1 MRRYVAQRLVSVA
14 FVLLGVSFIVFLVL
28 HLTPGDPAQI
38 LLGPLAT
45 PGELATLR
53 EQLGLDKPVLVQY
66 GRWLSHVATGDFG
79 RSIVLRRPVLPEA
92 WSRFKAT
99 VILAAG
105 GMLVAFPLGVA
116 SGVLSATR
124 RGSPLDR
131 LSAVLSMVSISMPAF
146 WVGLLLIMGFSLKL
160 GWLPGAGMF
169 SAAGDGGVGDL
180 LIHLILPAITL
191 ALVPLAVI
199 TRLTRSN
206 MLEVIGQDFI
216 RTARAKG
223 APERWVIARHA
234 FRNTLVPLVTILGL
248 EAGFLLAGAVYVET
262 VFSWPGIGFMM
273 VNAILTRDFPL
284 VQGGVLLIATTY
296 VLINMATDLLYVY
309 VDPRVRYG

>member
-1 MRRYVAQRLVSVA
+1 MRRYVTQRLVSVA
-14 FVLLGVSFIVFLVL
+14 AVLLGVSFIVFLIL

-53 EQLGLDKPVLVQY
+53 EQLGLNRPMLVQY
-66 GRWLSHVATGDFG
+66 GRWLTHVAQGDFG
-79 RSIVLRRPVLPEA
+79 RSIVLRRPVLPEV
-92 WSRFKAT
+92 WERFKAT

-105 GMLVAFPLGVA
+105 GMVMAFPLGIL

-124 RGSPLDR
+124 RGSVFDR
-131 LSAVLSMVSISMPAF
+131 ASAILAMASISMPAF
-146 WVGLLLIMGFSLKL
+146 WVGLLLIMGFSLRL
-160 GWLPGAGMF
+160 RWLPGTGMYSPAGE
-169 SAAGDGGVGDL
+169 GGIADL
-180 LIHLILPAITL
+180 LAHLILPAITL
-191 ALVPLAVI
+191 ALVPLAVVA
-199 TRLTRSN
+199 RLTRSN
-206 MLEVIGQDFI
+206 MLEVIGQDFV

-223 APERWVIARHA
+223 ASERRVLARHA

-296 VLINMATDLLYVY
+296 VMINMATDLLYAF
-309 VDPRVRYG
+309 VDPRIRYG

>member
-14 FVLLGVSFIVFLVL
+14 FVLLGVSFIVFLIL

-45 PGELATLR
+45 SSELAALR
-53 EQLGLDKPVLVQY
+53 ERLELDKPILVQY
-66 GRWLSHVATGDFG
+66 GRWLSHVAKGDFG
-79 RSIVLRRPVLPEA
+79 RSIVLRRPVLTEA

-99 VILAAG
+99 VILAVG

-116 SGVLSATR
+116 SGVISATR
-124 RGSPLDR
+124 RGSLIDR
-131 LSAVLSMVSISMPAF
+131 LSAILSMVSISMPAF

-160 GWLPGAGMF
+160 GWLPGTGMF
-169 SAAGDGGVGDL
+169 SSAGEGGVGDL
-180 LIHLILPAITL
+180 LIHLILPAVTL

-199 TRLTRSN
+199 ARLTRSN

-234 FRNTLVPLVTILGL
+234 FRNTLVPLVTVLGL
-248 EAGFLLAGAVYVET
+248 EVGFLLAGAVYVET
-262 VFSWPGIGFMM
+262 VFSWPGIGSMM

>member
-14 FVLLGVSFIVFLVL
+14 FVLLGVSFIVFLIL

-45 PGELATLR
+45 SSELAALR
-53 EQLGLDKPVLVQY
+53 ERLGLDKPILVQY
-66 GRWLSHVATGDFG
+66 GRWLSHVAKGDFG
-79 RSIVLRRPVLPEA
+79 RSIVLRRPVLTEA

-99 VILAAG
+99 VILAVG

-116 SGVLSATR
+116 SGVISATR
-124 RGSPLDR
+124 RGSLIDR

-160 GWLPGAGMF
+160 GWLPGTGMF
-169 SAAGDGGVGDL
+169 SSAGEGGVGDL
-180 LIHLILPAITL
+180 LIHLILPAVTL

-199 TRLTRSN
+199 ARLTRSN

-234 FRNTLVPLVTILGL
+234 FRNTLVPLVTVLGL
-248 EAGFLLAGAVYVET
+248 EVGFLLAGAVYVET
-262 VFSWPGIGFMM
+262 VFSWPGIGSMM

>member
-14 FVLLGVSFIVFLVL
+14 FVLLGVSFIVFLIL

-45 PGELATLR
+45 SSELAALR
-53 EQLGLDKPVLVQY
+53 ERLGLDKPILVQY
-66 GRWLSHVATGDFG
+66 GRWLSHVAKGDFG
-79 RSIVLRRPVLPEA
+79 RSIVLRRPVLTEA

-99 VILAAG
+99 VILAVG

-116 SGVLSATR
+116 SGVISATR
-124 RGSPLDR
+124 RGSLIDR
-131 LSAVLSMVSISMPAF
+131 LSAILSMVSISMPAF

-160 GWLPGAGMF
+160 GWLPGTGMF
-169 SAAGDGGVGDL
+169 SSAGDGGVGDL
-180 LIHLILPAITL
+180 LIHLILPAVTL

-199 TRLTRSN
+199 ARLTRSN

-234 FRNTLVPLVTILGL
+234 FRNTLVPLVTVLGL
-248 EAGFLLAGAVYVET
+248 EVGFLLAGAVYVET
-262 VFSWPGIGFMM
+262 VFSWPGIGSMM

>member
-1 MRRYVAQRLVSVA
+1 MRWYVTQRLVSVA

-45 PGELATLR
+45 PNELATLR
-53 EQLGLDKPVLVQY
+53 EQLGLDKPILVQY
-66 GRWLSHVATGDFG
+66 GRWLSHVAKGDFG
-79 RSIVLRRPVLPEA
+79 RSIVLRRPVLPEV

-99 VILAAG
+99 IILAAG
-105 GMLVAFPLGVA
+105 GMLVAFPIGIL
-116 SGVLSATR
+116 SGVVSATR
-124 RGSPLDR
+124 RGSWIDR
-131 LSAVLSMVSISMPAF
+131 LSAIFAMVSISMPAF
-146 WVGLLLIMGFSLKL
+146 WVGLLLIMGFSLRL
-160 GWLPGAGMF
+160 GWLPGTGMY
-169 SAAGDGGVGDL
+169 SPTGEGELSDL

-199 TRLTRSN
+199 ARLTRSN
-206 MLEVIGQDFI
+206 MLEVIGQDFV

-223 APERWVIARHA
+223 ASERRVLARHA

-296 VLINMATDLLYVY
+296 VMINMATDLLYAY